1 MIFLHRIPN
10 VVPLIADIKMKT
22 LSVFLIISISIL
34 ISCSDNPKSD
44 KTLFTV
50 MLTDLPADYEEVLID
65 IQDVRIN
72 PSGINDEE
80 SWISLEHV
88 NKGIYNLLDFTN
100 GLDML
105 LAEQELPPGLITQM
119 RLVLGNN
126 NKVKKEDVYYDLDTP
141 SAQQAGLKLNIH
153 AELQA
158 GIDYKIWIDFD
169 AGRSIIEKG
178 NGTFSLKPVIRTY
191 TEATNG
197 AIRGKVDPVDAE
209 PYIMAITTENNTF
222 GTYADTQTGE
232 FLIGGLAEGTY
243 KVELV
248 PSTQYNP
255 VIIEDIGVSD
265 GQITDLGT
273 ITFTLAE

>member
-1 MIFLHRIPN
+1 
-10 VVPLIADIKMKT
+10 MKT
-22 LSVFLIISISIL
+22 FSIL
-34 ISCSDNPKSD
+34 QIIAILMLFSCSDDTISD

-50 MLTDLPADYEEVLID
+50 MLTDSPADYEEVLID

-80 SWISLEHV
+80 AWISLENV

-100 GLDML
+100 GLDIL
-105 LAEQELPPGLITQM
+105 LAEQELTPGLITQM

-126 NKVKKEDVYYDLDTP
+126 NRVKKEGVYYDLDTP
-141 SAQQAGLKLNIH
+141 SAQQSGLKLNIH

-169 AGRSIIEKG
+169 AERSIIEKG

-197 AIRGKVDPVDAE
+197 AIKGKVDPVDAE
-209 PYIMAITTENNTF
+209 PYIMVITTENDTF

-232 FLIGGLAEGTY
+232 FLIGGLAAGTY
-243 KVELV
+243 RVELV

-255 VIIEDIGVSD
+255 VIIEDIGVSE
-265 GQITDLGT
+265 GQVVDLGI
-273 ITFTLAE
+273 ITFALAD